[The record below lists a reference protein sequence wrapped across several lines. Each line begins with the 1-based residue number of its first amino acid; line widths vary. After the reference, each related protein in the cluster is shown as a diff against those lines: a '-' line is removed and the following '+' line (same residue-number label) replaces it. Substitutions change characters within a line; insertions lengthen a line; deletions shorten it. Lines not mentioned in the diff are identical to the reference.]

1 MSKSPERTQTST
13 DPHTGVDKMHRRL
26 SDLLRT
32 SLFYDLMASETEWRS
47 RDEADR
53 QRQRERD
60 RKR

>member
-1 MSKSPERTQTST
+1 MSKSPEPSQTS
-13 DPHTGVDKMHRRL
+13 PQKRTGVDKMHHRL

-53 QRQRERD
+53 QRQRERE

>member
-1 MSKSPERTQTST
+1 M
-13 DPHTGVDKMHRRL
+13 DKMHRRL